1 MSHRRA
7 TEPPSPAPSNPVRH
21 MLPPLPIYR
30 QTGALLMLAAG
41 CLLAALTGPA
51 WGHGAYHERLAQL
64 ATELEKT
71 PNDPALHFQL
81 ADLNGQHGDWQMAL
95 LNLDRV
101 DELAP
106 GKYLTALLRGQ
117 AWLTGGQPAKAKTA
131 LDPLLAE
138 HPECARGWLLRA
150 RVAQRL
156 GDGPGS
162 LADYREALR
171 RTPAPEPDLVQET
184 ADALAVQGFTQEAVQ
199 VLAAAIEKLGAV
211 PSLALRAMDLEIAT
225 KNFDAAL
232 TRVEALQKS
241 APRPEPWMARRASV
255 LAQAGRIEES
265 RAAWQ
270 ALIDHLA
277 ALPNLERGSH
287 AMSKLAEDARQALAS
302 LASMPPTGASPSAT
316 QTIPVNLPPKL

>member
-1 MSHRRA
+1 M
-7 TEPPSPAPSNPVRH
+7 
-21 MLPPLPIYR
+21 PLPSHAAPR
-30 QTGALLMLAAG
+30 LTRLLGHPLQRLGLAAG
-41 CLLAALTGPA
+41 LLLAMLPGPVF
-51 WGHGAYHERLAQL
+51 GHGGFHERLAQL
-64 ATELEKT
+64 AAALEKT
-71 PNDPALHFQL
+71 PNDPRLHFEL
-81 ADLNGQHGDWQMAL
+81 ADVNGQHGDWQMAL

-101 DELAP
+101 EELAP

-117 AWLTGGQPAKAKTA
+117 AWLTGGQPEKAKKA

-138 HPECARGWLLRA
+138 HPECAQGWLLRA
-150 RVAQRL
+150 RAAQRL
-156 GDGPGS
+156 GEGPGS

-184 ADALAVQGFTQEAVQ
+184 ADALAAQGFTEEAVQ
-199 VLAAAIEKLGAV
+199 VLATGLARLGPV
-211 PSLALRAMDLEIAT
+211 PSLALRAMELEIAT

-232 TRVEALQKS
+232 TRVEALRKS

-270 ALIDHLA
+270 TLVEHLD

-302 LASMPPTGASPSAT
+302 LASLPPSAPASPAT
-316 QTIPVNLPPKL
+316 QTPPGQRHHR